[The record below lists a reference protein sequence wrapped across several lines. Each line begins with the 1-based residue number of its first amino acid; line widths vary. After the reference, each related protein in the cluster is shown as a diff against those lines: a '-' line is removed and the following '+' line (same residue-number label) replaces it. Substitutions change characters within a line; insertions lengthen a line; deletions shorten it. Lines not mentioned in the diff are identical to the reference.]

1 MCGGGGEVRADS
13 DTSFDDFAAAAMPR
27 LRRVAY
33 AWCHDW
39 HHSEDVVQDTME
51 RVYAAWPRVRRGGQE
66 YAYARTTLVRRLI
79 SENRRAW
86 RRHESTVDAE
96 AFSAAADAH
105 HAVADSA
112 GESAGRLDTID
123 LLARLPLRQ
132 RAVAVLRFVEELPVA
147 QVAELL
153 GCSEGT
159 VKSQAHH
166 ARTALRAVG
175 LLETTTGLPGTT
187 TACTAPDGAPTTA
200 QSQQSTHG
208 GGRP

>member
-1 MCGGGGEVRADS
+1 MSSYS
-13 DTSFDDFAAAAMPR
+13 DTSFDDFAAAAIPR

-39 HHSEDVVQDTME
+39 HHSDDIVQDTLE
-51 RVYAAWPRVRRGGQE
+51 RVYAAWARVRRNGEE

-86 RRHESTVDAE
+86 RRHETTMTADAFAE
-96 AFSAAADAH
+96 AADAH
-105 HAVADSA
+105 HAISDGTGQVDT
-112 GESAGRLDTID
+112 RLDTTD

-147 QVAELL
+147 EVAELL

-166 ARTALRAVG
+166 ARMALRAG
-175 LLETTTGLPGTT
+175 AQASSHDGLPG
-187 TACTAPDGAPTTA
+187 
-200 QSQQSTHG
+200 QSASTS
-208 GGRP
+208 RRTERS